1 MTDYLRDYY
10 GALSSVDDSMGRLR
24 AVLEGL
30 NLADDTVIVFY
41 SDNGFLTGDHGLIDK
56 RNAYEAS
63 VKVPM
68 IVYAPKDAKGGS
80 TNKTRIRNLD
90 LAPTFLD
97 IAGIQKPKQFEGKSA
112 WPLIT
117 GEQDRESWG
126 NQTFYISTIGSGA
139 SL

>member
-24 AVLEGL
+24 ALLEGL

-80 TNKTRIRNLD
+80 TKKRVFAIRF
-90 LAPTFLD
+90 APTFLD
-97 IAGIQKPKQFEGKSA
+97 IAGIQKAKAVRG
-112 WPLIT
+112 
-117 GEQDRESWG
+117 
-126 NQTFYISTIGSGA
+126 
-139 SL
+139 